1 MRYLVTGGL
10 GFIGSHFIECLLN
23 DLNTEFVLNIDSG
36 SYAANKNFKPRD
48 ARYDLLLADIGDSFK
63 IKRISNDLSFD
74 VVVNF
79 ASHSHVD
86 KSILNPNEF
95 IDNNVK
101 SFFNFLEAC
110 RYWKNKNQFK
120 KFVHISTDEVFGD
133 LTDSNEESFSEDSQF
148 KPSSAYSASKAAQ
161 EMFLHSARKMHSLPV
176 NILRLCNNF
185 GPRQFEEKFI
195 PTVIKNILSQ
205 QEVPVYGDG
214 NQVREWIY
222 VKDACEKIKSVCLNL
237 DDFNDYGIGSG
248 ECKSNLEVVHQVNNL
263 VHGSK
268 TPKISFVKDRLGH
281 DRKYKLDSSK
291 FYLNYKKFD
300 RGFNE
305 GLKATVQHFICEEA
319 LSHLS
324 NAEA

>member
-10 GFIGSHFIECLLN
+10 GFIGSHFIECLLQDPN
-23 DLNTEFVLNIDSG
+23 TDYILNVDSG
-36 SYAANKNFKPRD
+36 SYAANKNFRPQD
-48 ARYDLLLADIGDSFK
+48 SRYDFLLCDIGGKDK
-63 IKRISNDLSFD
+63 IKRLQVCFD
-74 VVVNF
+74 VIVNF

-86 KSILNPNEF
+86 NSISNPNEF
-95 IDNNVK
+95 IDNNIK
-101 SFFNFLEAC
+101 SFFNFLEVC
-110 RYWKNKNQFK
+110 KYWHKANKFK
-120 KFVHISTDEVFGD
+120 KIVHISTDEVFGD
-133 LTDSNEESFSEDSQF
+133 LTDSNEESFSESSQF

-161 EMFLHSARKMHSLPV
+161 EMFLHSARKMYSLPV

-195 PTVIKNILSQ
+195 PTVIKKILNH

-222 VKDACEKIKSVCLNL
+222 VKDACQKIKSVCLNL
-237 DDFNDYGIGSG
+237 NDFNDYGIGSG
-248 ECKSNLEVVHQVNNL
+248 ECKSNLEVVHQVNDL

-268 TPKISFVKDRLGH
+268 TPKISFIKDRVGH

-291 FYLNYKKFD
+291 FYLNYEKFD

-305 GLKATVQHFICEEA
+305 GLKATIQHFICEEA

>member
-10 GFIGSHFIECLLN
+10 GFIGSHFVECLLQ
-23 DLNTEFVLNIDSG
+23 DPNTDYVLNIDSG
-36 SYAANKNFKPRD
+36 SYAANKNFRPQDSK
-48 ARYDLLLADIGDSFK
+48 YNLLLADVGDK
-63 IKRISNDLSFD
+63 DKLKKLDVSFD
-74 VVVNF
+74 VIVNF

-95 IDNNVK
+95 IDNNIN
-101 SFFNFLEAC
+101 SFFNFLEVC
-110 RYWKNKNQFK
+110 KHWKSKSQFK
-120 KFVHISTDEVFGD
+120 KFIHISTDEVFGD
-133 LTDSNEESFSEDSQF
+133 LIDSNEESFSESSQF
-148 KPSSAYSASKAAQ
+148 KPSSAYSASKATQ
-161 EMFLHSARKMHSLPV
+161 EMFLHSARKMYSLPV

-195 PTVIKNILSQ
+195 PTVIKKILKQ
-205 QEVPVYGDG
+205 QKVPVYGNG
-214 NQVREWIY
+214 NQIREWIY
-222 VKDACEKIKSVCLNL
+222 VKDACQKIKSVCLNL

-248 ECKSNLEVVHQVNNL
+248 ECKSNLEVVHEVNSL

-268 TPKISFVKDRLGH
+268 TPKISFIEDRVGH

-300 RGFNE
+300 RGFDE
-305 GLKATVQHFICEEA
+305 GLKATIQHFISEEA